1 MTQEEYK
8 SIDWN
13 RGNVVRLS
21 NGKEYSVRG
30 KNNKYIILYSEEYQ
44 KHFVADYRIIDCRVS
59 DNIEPFV
66 ERLHPTEKQL
76 RKEAAQEAESAKK
89 EKAASAPKPDAA
101 PVAKAEP
108 APKAKP
114 EPMPEAAAK
123 ADAPTPVPEAAEQ
136 PAPAPEKKTRK
147 RITVSRSEKVQ
158 Y

>member
-30 KNNKYIILYSEEYQ
+30 TNKRYIILYSEEYQ
-44 KHFVADYRIIDCRVS
+44 KHFVADYHIIDCRIS

-66 ERLHPTEKQL
+66 KRLHPTAKHP
-76 RKEAAQEAESAKK
+76 AEPAT
-89 EKAASAPKPDAA
+89 APKPEVKA
-101 PVAKAEP
+101 AEP
-108 APKAKP
+108 APDPAPKPKAKVE
-114 EPMPEAAAK
+114 EP
-123 ADAPTPVPEAAEQ
+123 APAPVAEQ
-136 PAPAPEKKTRK
+136 PAPAPEKKKRK
-147 RITVSRSEKVQ
+147 RITISRSEKVQ

>member
-30 KNNKYIILYSEEYQ
+30 KNNKYIILYSEEFQ
-44 KHFVADYRIIDCRVS
+44 KHFVADYRIIDCRIS

-76 RKEAAQEAESAKK
+76 RKAAALAAAKEAEAAKK
-89 EKAASAPKPDAA
+89 EKVASAPAPKPEPKPEPKPA
-101 PVAKAEP
+101 AKAEP
-108 APKAKP
+108 APKP
-114 EPMPEAAAK
+114 AAA
-123 ADAPTPVPEAAEQ
+123 APAVEPA
-136 PAPAPEKKTRK
+136 PAPAPEKKKRK

>member
-30 KNNKYIILYSEEYQ
+30 TNKRYIILYSEEYQ

-76 RKEAAQEAESAKK
+76 QRQAALAAAQQKEAAQEA
-89 EKAASAPKPDAA
+89 KAA
-101 PVAKAEP
+101 P
-108 APKAKP
+108 APKAETKP
-114 EPMPEAAAK
+114 EAK
-123 ADAPTPVPEAAEQ
+123 AETKPVEKPVEVAPAEEPA
-136 PAPAPEKKTRK
+136 PAPAPEKKKRK
-147 RITVSRSEKVQ
+147 RITVSRSERVQ